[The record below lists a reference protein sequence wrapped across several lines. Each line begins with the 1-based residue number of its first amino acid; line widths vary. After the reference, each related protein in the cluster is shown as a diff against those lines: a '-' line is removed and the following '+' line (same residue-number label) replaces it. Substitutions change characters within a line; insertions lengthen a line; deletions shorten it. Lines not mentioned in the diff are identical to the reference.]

1 MKKILDIG
9 CGTGNLLNYLAKK
22 DKKSYFFGV
31 EIEKE
36 TIKRANKN
44 KYCKREEFVLGD
56 AEKLPFKNNFFD
68 EIYCY
73 EVLEHVE
80 NLDKVLNEINRV
92 LRKQGKLRIT
102 VPLEKS
108 EKILIKYNPDYPKQI
123 GHKRFF
129 SKEEIEKILKKKDFG
144 IKFHKTCNAIEH
156 LYWRHVFK
164 RGGRIIN
171 QLGEV
176 DKRASK
182 WMRISSLAL
191 SRELG
196 YNIDQ
201 TNNKKYK
208 LIMKFFILFVPFV
221 LLLDSIAINK
231 KQKIVC
237 VNEK

>member
-1 MKKILDIG
+1 MKKILDVG
-9 CGTGNLLNYLAKK
+9 CGAGNLLNYLAKR
-22 DKKSYFFGV
+22 DKESYFFGV
-31 EIEKE
+31 DIEKE

-56 AEKLPFKNNFFD
+56 AERIPFKDNFFD
-68 EIYCY
+68 EIYCH
-73 EVLEHVE
+73 EVLEHVG
-80 NLDKVLNEINRV
+80 NLDKVLSEIKRV

-123 GHKRFF
+123 GHRRFF
-129 SKEEIEKILKKKDFG
+129 SKNKIEEVLKKKGFK
-144 IKFHKTCNAIEH
+144 IKSRKTCNSIEH

-164 RGGRIIN
+164 KGGRIIN

-191 SRELG
+191 SRELK

-201 TNNKKYK
+201 TKNKKYRI
-208 LIMKFFILFVPFV
+208 IMRFFIFFFPFV
-221 LLLDSIAINK
+221 LLLDLISINK
-231 KQKIVC
+231 KQKLVC
-237 VNEK
+237 INEK